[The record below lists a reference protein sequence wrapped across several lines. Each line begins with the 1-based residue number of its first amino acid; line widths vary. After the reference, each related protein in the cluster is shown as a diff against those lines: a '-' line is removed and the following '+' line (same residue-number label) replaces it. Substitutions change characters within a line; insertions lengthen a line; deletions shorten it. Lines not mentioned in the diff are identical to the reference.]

1 MRHAERR
8 DIDDNR
14 EISKRI
20 WYDTHKE
27 HDSASMVTLRERN
40 NEVLGFHWFE
50 LLIIAGIGLILLGP
64 KTVQSIARNAG
75 KGVSQAKNVK
85 DQVLAE
91 VPEEVTQLS
100 QHISRIPLSPQ
111 QAVQMLMTPEKE
123 TKSNSKS
130 RSSKPKPKEDTT
142 PSA

>member
-1 MRHAERR
+1 M
-8 DIDDNR
+8 
-14 EISKRI
+14 
-20 WYDTHKE
+20 
-27 HDSASMVTLRERN
+27 
-40 NEVLGFHWFE
+40 LGFHWFE

-85 DQVLAE
+85 DQVMAE
-91 VPEEVTQLS
+91 VPEEVTQIS

-123 TKSNSKS
+123 QKPNSKP
-130 RSSKPKPKEDTT
+130 RSSKPKPKEDIS

>member
-1 MRHAERR
+1 M
-8 DIDDNR
+8 
-14 EISKRI
+14 
-20 WYDTHKE
+20 
-27 HDSASMVTLRERN
+27 
-40 NEVLGFHWFE
+40 LGFHWFE

-91 VPEEVTQLS
+91 VPEEVTQIS

-123 TKSNSKS
+123 TKSKK
-130 RSSKPKPKEDTT
+130 SKPKPKEDTT
-142 PSA
+142 SST